1 MSTKT
6 ITTIITEALDHV
18 HAYDAA
24 IQQARELLKGKD
36 RDTIKVTLLPIVA
49 AYPKY
54 AVPIVDGEGKAK
66 GKKVMDG
73 KHAKY
78 KTASKALE
86 RLIDDIMGKAAN
98 KGEQYEI
105 PEELL
110 AAAVTLVKRARGY
123 DEKVM
128 RTLAAQALAH
138 AWTL

>member
-1 MSTKT
+1 MNTKT

-18 HAYDAA
+18 HAYDEA
-24 IQQARELLKGKD
+24 ISQARELLKGKD

-98 KGEQYEI
+98 KADQYEI

-110 AAAVTLVKRARGY
+110 AAAVTLVKRSRQY

>member
-1 MSTKT
+1 MNTKT

-24 IQQARELLKGKD
+24 ISQARELLKGKD

-86 RLIDDIMGKAAN
+86 RLIDDIMGKTSN
-98 KGEQYEI
+98 KAEQYEI

-110 AAAVTLVKRARGY
+110 AAAMTLVKRSRQY